1 MFDQHDR
8 VRINGQRPAIAF
20 LFALGVAMRAA
31 VPMVHADP
39 PTYTAQLLTPG
50 ISALG
55 AAAMNEAGDA
65 VGTSTTGSGGWV
77 SHAGAPAV
85 FLPLP
90 PGAQYSFPTDIND
103 AGMIVGAAG
112 P

>member
-1 MFDQHDR
+1 
-8 VRINGQRPAIAF
+8 
-20 LFALGVAMRAA
+20 
-31 VPMVHADP
+31 
-39 PTYTAQLLTPG
+39 
-50 ISALG
+50 
-55 AAAMNEAGDA
+55 MNEAGDA